1 MKKDIPRL
9 SAETGCCMP
18 LLLTKD
24 MSHDFGGLRAVNNYN
39 LEIETGQI
47 RGLIGPNGAGKTT
60 IFNLIS
66 GIYKPTEGDI
76 LLNGKSIVGLKPYEI
91 AAMGLGR
98 TFQNLRLWRHMNVLD
113 HVKMARYS
121 KISYG
126 LLGAFFGTPKR
137 RREEAEIEEKAYSLL
152 ELVGVANLADQLIV
166 NLPYG
171 DQRRVEMARALA
183 TEPKIL
189 FLDEPTA
196 GMNPEEL
203 IQMMDIVRRVHSEF
217 GLAIFLIEHRLKV
230 VMELCEIIQTLV
242 FGEVIAEGSSEEIQN
257 DPKVIEAYLGKET
270 IL

>member
-1 MKKDIPRL
+1 
-9 SAETGCCMP
+9 MP
-18 LLLTKD
+18 LLQINN

-39 LEIETGQI
+39 LEIEPGQI

-60 IFNLIS
+60 VFNLIT
-66 GIYKPTEGDI
+66 GMYRPTEGDI
-76 LLNGKSIVGLKPYEI
+76 LLNGQSIVGLKPYQI
-91 AAMGLGR
+91 AAKGLGR
-98 TFQNLRLWRHMNVLD
+98 TFQNLRLWRHMSVLD
-113 HVKMARYS
+113 HVKMAQYS

-137 RREEAEIEEKAYSLL
+137 RREEAEIEEKAYGLL
-152 ELVGVANLADQLIV
+152 KLVGVADLADQLVV

-183 TEPKIL
+183 TEPRVL
-189 FLDEPTA
+189 PTA

-203 IQMMDIVRRVHSEF
+203 IQMMEIVRLVHREF

-230 VMELCEIIQTLV
+230 VMELCDIIQTLV
-242 FGEVIAEGSSEEIQN
+242 FGEVIAEGSAEEIQN